1 MSDSEQ
7 QTTVPG
13 HQFATLIRMDSPA
26 AVLEEVQ
33 VILKRISPDF
43 DTQPVLL
50 ACNTTVDL
58 FNGNYPGYRACN
70 TEYHDLRHTTDA
82 FLSMARLVH
91 GAVVDGNNFSD
102 RQIILGLIAALFHD
116 AGYIQEEHDTEGTGA
131 KHTRNHVQR
140 SMDFVKQSGPEHGL
154 TDAEIAAAQTM
165 ILCTEFTVDI
175 SAVEFRGAEIELL
188 GKMLGTADLLAQTA
202 DRTYL
207 EKLLFLYREFK
218 EAGIGDYQS
227 EVDLLKKT
235 IGFYDFIARR
245 IATTLDATDRFM
257 QSHFASRWNIN
268 QNLYQQAIEKQRDY
282 LQKILKI
289 PDSDPRD
296 HLKRDGIVNKI
307 RRQDTESTIHAQ
319 KS

>member
-1 MSDSEQ
+1 MSDSDE
-7 QTTVPG
+7 TMMAPG
-13 HQFATLIRMDSPA
+13 KQFATLIRMDSPE
-26 AVLEEVQ
+26 AVKEEVQ
-33 VILKRISPDF
+33 IILKLTSPDF
-43 DTQPVLL
+43 DTNPIAL
-50 ACNTTVDL
+50 AFNTTVNL

-82 FLSMARLVH
+82 FLSMARLIH
-91 GAVVDGNNFSD
+91 GAVLDGENFSD
-102 RQIILGLIAALFHD
+102 RHIILGLIAALFHD
-116 AGYIQEEHDTEGTGA
+116 AGYIQEEHDIEGTGA
-131 KHTRNHVQR
+131 KHTKNHVQR
-140 SMDFVKQSGPEHGL
+140 SMDFLKQSGPEHGL
-154 TDAEIAAAQTM
+154 TDTEIAAARTM

-175 SAVEFRGAEIELL
+175 TAIEFPGAEIELL

-257 QSHFASRWNIN
+257 HSHFASRWNIN
-268 QNLYQQAIEKQRDY
+268 KNLYQQAIEKQRDY
-282 LQKILKI
+282 LQQILEI

-307 RRQDTESTIHAQ
+307 RRQDTE
-319 KS
+319 

>member
-1 MSDSEQ
+1 MPDSDE
-7 QTTVPG
+7 TMMAPG
-13 HQFATLIRMDSPA
+13 KQFAALIRMDSPE

-33 VILKRISPDF
+33 VILKLISADF
-43 DTQPVLL
+43 DTKPVAL
-50 ACNTTVDL
+50 AFNTTVNL

-82 FLSMARLVH
+82 FLSMARLIH
-91 GAVVDGNNFSD
+91 GAVLDGKNFSD
-102 RQIILGLIAALFHD
+102 RHIILGLIAALFHD
-116 AGYIQEEHDTEGTGA
+116 TGYIQEEHDIEGTGA
-131 KHTRNHVQR
+131 KHTKNHVQR
-140 SMDFVKQSGPEHGL
+140 SMDFLKQSGPKHGL
-154 TDAEIAAAQTM
+154 TDTEIAAAQTM
-165 ILCTEFTVDI
+165 ILCTEFTVGI
-175 SAVEFRGAEIELL
+175 TAVEFPGAEIELL

-245 IATTLDATDRFM
+245 IATVLDATDRFM
-257 QSHFASRWNIN
+257 HSHFASRWNIN
-268 QNLYQQAIEKQRDY
+268 ANLYQRAIEKQRDY
-282 LQKILKI
+282 LQQILEI

-307 RRQDTESTIHAQ
+307 RRQDTE
-319 KS
+319 